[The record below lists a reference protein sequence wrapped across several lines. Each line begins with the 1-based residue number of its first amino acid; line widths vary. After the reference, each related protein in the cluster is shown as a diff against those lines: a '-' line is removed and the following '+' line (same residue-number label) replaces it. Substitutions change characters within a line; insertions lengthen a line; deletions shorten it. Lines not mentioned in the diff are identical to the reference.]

1 MHLPKIKNLLP
12 KMNYSRFIITVKN
25 FIDNTRLFK
34 KNVSPQTLGL
44 AQLFSWISFVIIITF
59 SIFLSVFIATNTRS
73 SLINSQESYALLL
86 AENMNRQIFRRFTL
100 PVAYAS
106 GRVTLSEPDQY
117 RLLDEVVNSLMH
129 GLRIES
135 IRIFDNNEMVAYS
148 TNKEELQSKTL
159 STQGVKNVFENKAHS
174 FEITSKMS
182 FLQALFT
189 PNLPH
194 ETFTLRTVYPLT
206 IDYDLAP
213 FQNMDEKNKPIL
225 GALEIMQDVTDLY
238 KIAIRSQ
245 WTILFGFTLSIL
257 ILFVLLQTIAK
268 LAERII
274 SERIKRTKQLE
285 AELNQSEKLASMG
298 RMVSSIAH
306 EIRNP
311 LGIIKSSSEYLINR
325 GNMDK
330 TGTQLVHA
338 IYDESKRLSTTVSD
352 FLDYARPRKA
362 GNDVVNLTEVVEK
375 VWTFLQ
381 TSFTEKNIAVKI
393 DMPEK
398 LCIRGD
404 TDLLYRAVY
413 NIFVNA
419 EQAMGKDG
427 TITVSGKQEYDFIY
441 MSFTDS
447 GKGFSGDIPQLL
459 DPFFTTKDTG
469 TGLGLPI
476 VQSIIK
482 THSGELRLKNAEE
495 NGVVLGACVEFILP
509 VSQDILTLADRADR
523 KDGKNGREHK
533 NDVNKAEKSE
543 KKGQTE
549 QFEKTEKNIT
559 AEKNTADNDDGKLYF
574 TKKET
579 KTDKN
584 DNDDGKLHF

>member
-1 MHLPKIKNLLP
+1 MKSSRLLIIIKNSF
-12 KMNYSRFIITVKN
+12 NNSW
-25 FIDNTRLFK
+25 LFK
-34 KNVSPQTLGL
+34 RKVSQQTLGL
-44 AQLFSWISFVIIITF
+44 AQLFSWISFVVIILF
-59 SIFLSVFIATNTRS
+59 SIFLSVFIASNTRS

-135 IRIFDNNEMVAYS
+135 IRIFDMNEMVAYS
-148 TNKEELQSKTL
+148 TDKEELQNTDL
-159 STQGVKNVFENKAHS
+159 STQGVKNVFEQKGHS
-174 FEITSKMS
+174 FEVTSKMS

-189 PNLPH
+189 PNLPD

-213 FQNMDEKNKPIL
+213 FRNISEEEKPVL

-245 WTILFGFTLSIL
+245 WTILFGFTLSVL
-257 ILFVLLQTIAK
+257 ILFVLLQIIAK

-311 LGIIKSSSEYLINR
+311 LGIIKSSSEYLIGR

-330 TGTQLVHA
+330 TGTQLIKA
-338 IYDESKRLSTTVSD
+338 IYDESKRLSNTVSD
-352 FLDYARPRKA
+352 FLDYAKPRKA
-362 GNDVVNLTEVVEK
+362 GEDEVNLTEIVEK
-375 VWTFLQ
+375 VLAFLKTFVYGKKYRRSCFASRKALYPRGRR
-381 TSFTEKNIAVKI
+381 FAVQSRI
-393 DMPEK
+393 QCFCE
-398 LCIRGD
+398 CGAG
-404 TDLLYRAVY
+404 Y
-413 NIFVNA
+413 
-419 EQAMGKDG
+419 EKDG
-427 TITVSGKQEYDFIY
+427 KLTVRGEQKYDFVY
-441 MSFTDS
+441 LSFTDS
-447 GKGFSGDIPQLL
+447 GTGFKGDVSQFL
-459 DPFFTTKDTG
+459 DPFYTTKDTG

-482 THSGELRLKNAEE
+482 AHNGNLALRNAEE
-495 NGVVLGACVEFILP
+495 NGAVLGACVEFVLP
-509 VSQDILTLADRADR
+509 VSH
-523 KDGKNGREHK
+523 E
-533 NDVNKAEKSE
+533 S
-543 KKGQTE
+543 TE
-549 QFEKTEKNIT
+549 EKN
-559 AEKNTADNDDGKLYF
+559 DGKLYF
-574 TKKET
+574 
-579 KTDKN
+579 
-584 DNDDGKLHF
+584 

>member
-1 MHLPKIKNLLP
+1 MK
-12 KMNYSRFIITVKN
+12 YSRFIITIKK
-25 FIDNTRLFK
+25 FINNTRLFK

-106 GRVTLSEPDQY
+106 GRVALSEPDQY

-135 IRIFDNNEMVAYS
+135 IRIFDINEMVAYS
-148 TNKEELQSKTL
+148 TNKDELQSRNL
-159 STQGVKNVFENKAHS
+159 STQGVKNVFEHKAHS

-182 FLQALFT
+182 FLRALFT
-189 PNLPH
+189 PNLKAG
-194 ETFTLRTVYPLT
+194 TFILRTVYPLT
-206 IDYDLAP
+206 IDYDIAP
-213 FQNMDEKNKPIL
+213 FQNVNDENKPVL

-245 WTILFGFTLSIL
+245 WTILLGFTLSIL

-274 SERIKRTKQLE
+274 SERIKRNKQLE

-311 LGIIKSSSEYLINR
+311 LGIIKSSAEFLSTR

-330 TGTQLVHA
+330 TSTQLVHA
-338 IYDESKRLSTTVSD
+338 IYDESKRLNTTVSD
-352 FLDYARPRKA
+352 FLDYARPREA
-362 GNDVVNLTEVVEK
+362 GNQIVNLTEVVQK
-375 VWTFLQ
+375 VWSFLQ
-381 TSFTEKNIAVKI
+381 TPFTENNITAKI
-393 DMPEK
+393 DLPES
-398 LCIRGD
+398 LCIRGNA
-404 TDLLYRAVY
+404 DLMYRAIY
-413 NIFVNA
+413 NVFVNA
-419 EQAMGKDG
+419 QQAMEKDG
-427 TITVSGKQEYDFIY
+427 TFTVSGKQEYDFVY
-441 MSFTDS
+441 LSFTDS
-447 GKGFSGDIPQLL
+447 GTGFSGDITQFL
-459 DPFFTTKDTG
+459 DPFYTTKDTG

-482 THSGELRLKNAEE
+482 THSGHLHLKNAEE
-495 NGVVLGACVEFILP
+495 NGVILGACVEFVLP
-509 VSQDILTLADRADR
+509 VSQDMESPAPKSD
-523 KDGKNGREHK
+523 KSEKNGK
-533 NDVNKAEKSE
+533 TNGKAEKKDE
-543 KKGQTE
+543 KESKLDIYLE
-549 QFEKTEKNIT
+549 EKNPTEK
-559 AEKNTADNDDGKLYF
+559 DDGKLYF
-574 TKKET
+574 
-579 KTDKN
+579 
-584 DNDDGKLHF
+584 

>member
-1 MHLPKIKNLLP
+1 MPTCWLTDSDSRDDYLPQDKKR
-12 KMNYSRFIITVKN
+12 KFEHTMKYSRFIITIKK
-25 FIDNTRLFK
+25 FINNTRLFK

-106 GRVTLSEPDQY
+106 GRVALSEPDQY

-135 IRIFDNNEMVAYS
+135 IRIFDINEMVAYS
-148 TNKEELQSKTL
+148 TNKDELQSRNL
-159 STQGVKNVFENKAHS
+159 STQGVKNVFEHKAHS

-182 FLQALFT
+182 FLRALFT
-189 PNLPH
+189 PNLKAG
-194 ETFTLRTVYPLT
+194 TFILRTVYPLT
-206 IDYDLAP
+206 IDYDIAP
-213 FQNMDEKNKPIL
+213 FQNVNDENKPVL

-245 WTILFGFTLSIL
+245 WTILLGFTLSIL

-274 SERIKRTKQLE
+274 SERIKRNKQLE

-311 LGIIKSSSEYLINR
+311 LGIIKSSAEFLSTR

-330 TGTQLVHA
+330 TSTQLVHA
-338 IYDESKRLSTTVSD
+338 IYDESKRLNTTVSD
-352 FLDYARPRKA
+352 FLDYARPREA
-362 GNDVVNLTEVVEK
+362 GNQIVNLTEVVQK
-375 VWTFLQ
+375 VWSFLQ
-381 TSFTEKNIAVKI
+381 TPFTENNITAKI
-393 DMPEK
+393 DLPES
-398 LCIRGD
+398 LCIRGNA
-404 TDLLYRAVY
+404 DLMYRAIY
-413 NIFVNA
+413 NVFVNA
-419 EQAMGKDG
+419 QQAMEKDG
-427 TITVSGKQEYDFIY
+427 TFTVSGKQEYDFVY
-441 MSFTDS
+441 LSFTDS
-447 GKGFSGDIPQLL
+447 GTGFSGDITQFL
-459 DPFFTTKDTG
+459 DPFYTTKDTG

-482 THSGELRLKNAEE
+482 THSGHLHLKNAEE
-495 NGVVLGACVEFILP
+495 NGVILGACVEFVLP
-509 VSQDILTLADRADR
+509 VSQDMESPAPKSD
-523 KDGKNGREHK
+523 KSEKNGK
-533 NDVNKAEKSE
+533 TNGKAEKEDE
-543 KKGQTE
+543 KESKLDIHLE
-549 QFEKTEKNIT
+549 EKNPTEK
-559 AEKNTADNDDGKLYF
+559 DDGKLYF
-574 TKKET
+574 
-579 KTDKN
+579 
-584 DNDDGKLHF
+584 

>member
-1 MHLPKIKNLLP
+1 MK
-12 KMNYSRFIITVKN
+12 YSRFLITMKN
-25 FIDNTRLFK
+25 FVDNTRLFK
-34 KNVSPQTLGL
+34 KNVSPQSLGL
-44 AQLFSWISFVIIITF
+44 ARIFSWISFVVIIIF

-135 IRIFDNNEMVAYS
+135 IRIFDNSEMVAYS
-148 TNKEELQSKTL
+148 TNKEELQSKSL
-159 STQGVKNVFENKAHS
+159 STQGVKNVFENRAHS

-182 FLQALFT
+182 FLRALFT
-189 PNLPH
+189 PHLPR
-194 ETFTLRTVYPLT
+194 ETFILRTVYPLT
-206 IDYDLAP
+206 IDYELAP
-213 FQNMDEKNKPIL
+213 FQNMDEDNQPIL

-245 WTILFGFTLSIL
+245 WTILIGFTLSVL

-330 TGTQLVHA
+330 TGTQIVHA
-338 IYDESKRLSTTVSD
+338 IYDESKRLSNTVSD

-362 GNDVVNLTEVVEK
+362 GNDVVNLTELVEK
-375 VWTFLQ
+375 VWSFLQ
-381 TSFTEKNIAVKI
+381 TSFTEKNITANI
-393 DMPEK
+393 DLPEK

-404 TDLLYRAVY
+404 TDLLYRAIY
-413 NIFVNA
+413 NIFINA
-419 EQAMGKDG
+419 EQAMERDG
-427 TITVSGKQEYDFIY
+427 TITVTGKQEYDFIY
-441 MSFTDS
+441 LCFTDS
-447 GKGFSGDIPQLL
+447 GKGFSGDISQLL

-495 NGVVLGACVEFILP
+495 NGVVLGASVEFVLP
-509 VSQDILTLADRADR
+509 VSQDILTRLNE
-523 KDGKNGREHK
+523 KDEK
-533 NDVNKAEKSE
+533 DEKSGKKSDKNPDE
-543 KKGQTE
+543 KPNGKKEQKKEIKIMELFEHTIKTE
-549 QFEKTEKNIT
+549 NAETERAENPKTEKPKT
-559 AEKNTADNDDGKLYF
+559 EKNDDGKLYF
-574 TKKET
+574 TK
-579 KTDKN
+579 
-584 DNDDGKLHF
+584 

>member
-1 MHLPKIKNLLP
+1 MKSSRLLIIIKNSV
-12 KMNYSRFIITVKN
+12 NNSW
-25 FIDNTRLFK
+25 LFK
-34 KNVSPQTLGL
+34 RKVSQQTLGL
-44 AQLFSWISFVIIITF
+44 AQLFSWISFVVIILF
-59 SIFLSVFIATNTRS
+59 SIFLSVFIASNTRS

-135 IRIFDNNEMVAYS
+135 IRIFDMNEMVAYS
-148 TNKEELQSKTL
+148 TDKEELQNTDL
-159 STQGVKNVFENKAHS
+159 STQGVKNVFEQKGHS
-174 FEITSKMS
+174 FEVTSKMS

-189 PNLPH
+189 PNLPD

-213 FQNMDEKNKPIL
+213 FRNISEEEKPVL

-245 WTILFGFTLSIL
+245 WTILFGFTLSVL
-257 ILFVLLQTIAK
+257 ILFVLLQIIAK

-311 LGIIKSSSEYLINR
+311 LGIIKSSSEYLIGR

-330 TGTQLVHA
+330 TGTQLIKA
-338 IYDESKRLSTTVSD
+338 IYDESKRLSNTVSD
-352 FLDYARPRKA
+352 FLDYAKPRKA
-362 GNDVVNLTEVVEK
+362 GEDEVNLTEIVEK
-375 VWTFLQ
+375 VLAFLKP
-381 TSFTEKNIAVKI
+381 SFTEKNIAVHVLL
-393 DMPEK
+393 PER
-398 LCIRGD
+398 LWIRGD
-404 TDLLYRAVY
+404 ADLLYRAVY
-413 NIFVNA
+413 NVFVNA
-419 EQAMGKDG
+419 EQAMKKDG
-427 TITVSGKQEYDFIY
+427 TLTVRGEQKYDFVY
-441 MSFTDS
+441 LSFTDS
-447 GKGFSGDIPQLL
+447 GTGFKGDVSQFL
-459 DPFFTTKDTG
+459 DPFYTTKDTG

-482 THSGELRLKNAEE
+482 AHNGNLALRNAEE
-495 NGVVLGACVEFILP
+495 NGAVLGACVEFVLP
-509 VSQDILTLADRADR
+509 VSH
-523 KDGKNGREHK
+523 E
-533 NDVNKAEKSE
+533 S
-543 KKGQTE
+543 TE
-549 QFEKTEKNIT
+549 EKN
-559 AEKNTADNDDGKLYF
+559 DGKLYF
-574 TKKET
+574 
-579 KTDKN
+579 
-584 DNDDGKLHF
+584 

>member
-1 MHLPKIKNLLP
+1 MKRQLP
-12 KMNYSRFIITVKN
+12 KMKYSRFLITMKN
-25 FIDNTRLFK
+25 FVDNTRLFK
-34 KNVSPQTLGL
+34 KNVSPQSLGL
-44 AQLFSWISFVIIITF
+44 ARIFSWISFVVIIIF

-135 IRIFDNNEMVAYS
+135 IRIFDNSEMVAYS
-148 TNKEELQSKTL
+148 TNKEELQSKSL
-159 STQGVKNVFENKAHS
+159 STQGVKNVFENRAHS

-182 FLQALFT
+182 FLRALFT
-189 PNLPH
+189 PHLPR
-194 ETFTLRTVYPLT
+194 ETFILRTVYPLT
-206 IDYDLAP
+206 IDYELAP
-213 FQNMDEKNKPIL
+213 FQNMDEDNQPIL

-245 WTILFGFTLSIL
+245 WTILIGFTLSVL

-330 TGTQLVHA
+330 TGTQIVHA
-338 IYDESKRLSTTVSD
+338 IYDESKRLSNTVSD

-362 GNDVVNLTEVVEK
+362 GNDVVNLTELVEK
-375 VWTFLQ
+375 VWSFLQ
-381 TSFTEKNIAVKI
+381 TSFTEKNITANI
-393 DMPEK
+393 DLPEK

-404 TDLLYRAVY
+404 TDLLYRAIY
-413 NIFVNA
+413 NIFINA
-419 EQAMGKDG
+419 EQAMERDG
-427 TITVSGKQEYDFIY
+427 TITVTGKQEYDFIY
-441 MSFTDS
+441 LCFTDS
-447 GKGFSGDIPQLL
+447 GKGFSGDISQLL

-495 NGVVLGACVEFILP
+495 NGVVLGASVEFVLP
-509 VSQDILTLADRADR
+509 VSQDILTRLNE
-523 KDGKNGREHK
+523 KDEK
-533 NDVNKAEKSE
+533 DEKSGKKSDKNPDE
-543 KKGQTE
+543 KPNGKKEQKKEIKIMELFEHTIKTE
-549 QFEKTEKNIT
+549 NAETERAENPKTEKPKT
-559 AEKNTADNDDGKLYF
+559 EKNDDGKLYF
-574 TKKET
+574 TK
-579 KTDKN
+579 
-584 DNDDGKLHF
+584 

>member
-1 MHLPKIKNLLP
+1 MKIQIP
-12 KMNYSRFIITVKN
+12 KMNYSRFLITVKN
-25 FIDNTRLFK
+25 FVDNTRLFK
-34 KNVSPQTLGL
+34 KNVSSQSLGL
-44 AQLFSWISFVIIITF
+44 AQIFSWISFVIIIIF

-148 TNKEELQSKTL
+148 TNKEELQSKSL

-182 FLQALFT
+182 FLRALFT

-206 IDYDLAP
+206 IDYELAP
-213 FQNMDEKNKPIL
+213 FQNMDEENQPIL

-311 LGIIKSSSEYLINR
+311 LGIIKSSSEFLINR

-338 IYDESKRLSTTVSD
+338 IYEESKRLSNTVSD

-362 GNDVVNLTEVVEK
+362 GNDVVNLTELVEK
-375 VWTFLQ
+375 VWGFLQ
-381 TSFTEKNIAVKI
+381 TSFTEKNITATI
-393 DMPEK
+393 DLPEN
-398 LCIRGD
+398 LSIRGD
-404 TDLLYRAVY
+404 TDLLYRAIY
-413 NIFVNA
+413 NIFINA
-419 EQAMGKDG
+419 EQAMEKDG
-427 TITVSGKQEYDFIY
+427 TITVTGKQEYDFIY
-441 MSFTDS
+441 LCFTDS
-447 GKGFSGDIPQLL
+447 GKGFSGDVSKFL

-482 THSGELRLKNAEE
+482 THSGEMRLKNAEE
-495 NGVVLGACVEFILP
+495 NGLILGASVEFVLP
-509 VSQDILTLADRADR
+509 VSQDILTRLD
-523 KDGKNGREHK
+523 
-533 NDVNKAEKSE
+533 E
-543 KKGQTE
+543 KKEQKKTE
-549 QFEKTEKNIT
+549 QLKLAEQAEPRAKTEENKTENGKTEKI
-559 AEKNTADNDDGKLYF
+559 NDDGKLYF
-574 TKKET
+574 TKNE
-579 KTDKN
+579 
-584 DNDDGKLHF
+584 

>member
-1 MHLPKIKNLLP
+1 MPTCWLTDSDSRDDYLPQDKKR
-12 KMNYSRFIITVKN
+12 KFEHTMKYSRFIITIKK
-25 FIDNTRLFK
+25 FINNTRLFK

-106 GRVTLSEPDQY
+106 GRVALSEPDQY

-135 IRIFDNNEMVAYS
+135 IRIFDINEMVAYS
-148 TNKEELQSKTL
+148 TNKDELQSRNL
-159 STQGVKNVFENKAHS
+159 STQGVKNVFEHKAHS

-182 FLQALFT
+182 FLRALFT
-189 PNLPH
+189 PNLKAG
-194 ETFTLRTVYPLT
+194 TFILRTVYPLT
-206 IDYDLAP
+206 IDYDIAP
-213 FQNMDEKNKPIL
+213 FQNVNDENKPVL

-245 WTILFGFTLSIL
+245 WTILLGFTLSIL

-274 SERIKRTKQLE
+274 SERIKRNKQLE

-311 LGIIKSSSEYLINR
+311 LGIIKSSAEFLSTR

-330 TGTQLVHA
+330 TSTQLVHA
-338 IYDESKRLSTTVSD
+338 IYDESKRLNTTVSD
-352 FLDYARPRKA
+352 FLDYARPREA
-362 GNDVVNLTEVVEK
+362 GNQIVNLTEVVQK
-375 VWTFLQ
+375 VWSFLQ
-381 TSFTEKNIAVKI
+381 TPFTENNITAKI
-393 DMPEK
+393 DLPES
-398 LCIRGD
+398 LCIRGNA
-404 TDLLYRAVY
+404 DLMYRAIY
-413 NIFVNA
+413 NVFVNA
-419 EQAMGKDG
+419 QQAMEKDG
-427 TITVSGKQEYDFIY
+427 TFTVSGKQEYDFVY
-441 MSFTDS
+441 LSFTDS
-447 GKGFSGDIPQLL
+447 GTGFSGDITQFL
-459 DPFFTTKDTG
+459 DPFYTTKDTG

-482 THSGELRLKNAEE
+482 THSGHLHLKNAEE
-495 NGVVLGACVEFILP
+495 NGVILGACVEFVLP
-509 VSQDILTLADRADR
+509 VSQDMESPAPKSD
-523 KDGKNGREHK
+523 KSEKNGK
-533 NDVNKAEKSE
+533 TNGKAEKKDE
-543 KKGQTE
+543 KESKLDIHLE
-549 QFEKTEKNIT
+549 EKNPTEK
-559 AEKNTADNDDGKLYF
+559 DDGKLYF
-574 TKKET
+574 
-579 KTDKN
+579 
-584 DNDDGKLHF
+584 

>member
-1 MHLPKIKNLLP
+1 
-12 KMNYSRFIITVKN
+12 MNYSRFLITMKN
-25 FIDNTRLFK
+25 FVDNTRLFK
-34 KNVSPQTLGL
+34 KNVSPQSLGL
-44 AQLFSWISFVIIITF
+44 AQLFSWISFVIIIIF

-135 IRIFDNNEMVAYS
+135 IRIFDINEMVAYS
-148 TNKEELQSKTL
+148 TDKEELQSKTL
-159 STQGVKNVFENKAHS
+159 STQGVKNVFEKRAHS

-182 FLQALFT
+182 FLRALFT
-189 PNLPH
+189 PHLPH

-206 IDYDLAP
+206 IDYELAP
-213 FQNMDEKNKPIL
+213 FQNMDAENQPIL

-285 AELNQSEKLASMG
+285 AELSQSEKLASMG

-338 IYDESKRLSTTVSD
+338 IYDESKRLSNTVSD

-362 GNDVVNLTEVVEK
+362 GNDVVNLTELVEK
-375 VWTFLQ
+375 VWGFLQ
-381 TSFTEKNIAVKI
+381 TSFTEKNITANI
-393 DMPEK
+393 NLPEK

-404 TDLLYRAVY
+404 TDLLYRAIY
-413 NIFVNA
+413 NIFINA
-419 EQAMGKDG
+419 EQAMERDG
-427 TITVSGKQEYDFIY
+427 TITVTGKQEYDFIY
-441 MSFTDS
+441 LCFTDS
-447 GKGFSGDIPQLL
+447 GKGFSGDVSKFL

-495 NGVVLGACVEFILP
+495 NGVVLGASVEFVLP
-509 VSQDILTLADRADR
+509 VSQDILARPNE
-523 KDGKNGREHK
+523 KDEKKEQK
-533 NDVNKAEKSE
+533 KAEQLKLAE
-543 KKGQTE
+543 EADIKKE
-549 QFEKTEKNIT
+549 HSKENSKAENT
-559 AEKNTADNDDGKLYF
+559 AEDDGKLSF
-574 TKKET
+574 TK
-579 KTDKN
+579 
-584 DNDDGKLHF
+584 

>member
-1 MHLPKIKNLLP
+1 MK
-12 KMNYSRFIITVKN
+12 YSRFIITIKK
-25 FIDNTRLFK
+25 FINNTRLFK

-106 GRVTLSEPDQY
+106 GRVALSEPDQY

-135 IRIFDNNEMVAYS
+135 IRIFDINEMVAYS
-148 TNKEELQSKTL
+148 TNKDELQSRNL
-159 STQGVKNVFENKAHS
+159 STQGVKNVFEHKAHS

-182 FLQALFT
+182 FLRALFT
-189 PNLPH
+189 PNLKAG
-194 ETFTLRTVYPLT
+194 TFILRTVYPLT
-206 IDYDLAP
+206 IDYDIAP
-213 FQNMDEKNKPIL
+213 FQNVNDENKPVL

-245 WTILFGFTLSIL
+245 WTILLGFTLSIL

-274 SERIKRTKQLE
+274 SERIKRNKQLE

-311 LGIIKSSSEYLINR
+311 LGIIKSSAEFLSTR

-330 TGTQLVHA
+330 TSTQLVHA
-338 IYDESKRLSTTVSD
+338 IYDESKRLNTTVSD
-352 FLDYARPRKA
+352 FLDYARPREA
-362 GNDVVNLTEVVEK
+362 GNQIVNLTEVVQK
-375 VWTFLQ
+375 VWSFLQ
-381 TSFTEKNIAVKI
+381 TPFTENNITAKI
-393 DMPEK
+393 DLPES
-398 LCIRGD
+398 LCIRGNA
-404 TDLLYRAVY
+404 DLMYRAIY
-413 NIFVNA
+413 NVFVNA
-419 EQAMGKDG
+419 QQAMEKDG
-427 TITVSGKQEYDFIY
+427 TFTVSGKQEYDFVY
-441 MSFTDS
+441 LSFTDS
-447 GKGFSGDIPQLL
+447 GTGFSGDITQFL
-459 DPFFTTKDTG
+459 DPFYTTKDTG

-482 THSGELRLKNAEE
+482 THSGHLHLKNAEE
-495 NGVVLGACVEFILP
+495 NGVILGACVEFVLP
-509 VSQDILTLADRADR
+509 VSQDMESPAPKSD
-523 KDGKNGREHK
+523 KSEKNGK
-533 NDVNKAEKSE
+533 TNGKAEKKDE
-543 KKGQTE
+543 KESKLDIHLE
-549 QFEKTEKNIT
+549 EKNPTEK
-559 AEKNTADNDDGKLYF
+559 DDGKLYF
-574 TKKET
+574 
-579 KTDKN
+579 
-584 DNDDGKLHF
+584 

>member
-1 MHLPKIKNLLP
+1 MGEIISPIKIK
-12 KMNYSRFIITVKN
+12 KMKYSRFIINAKN

-34 KNVSPQTLGL
+34 KNISPQTLGL
-44 AQLFSWISFVIIITF
+44 AQLFSWISFVIIIIF

-135 IRIFDNNEMVAYS
+135 IRIFDINEMVAYS

-159 STQGVKNVFENKAHS
+159 STQGVKNVFEHKAHS
-174 FEITSKMS
+174 FEINSKMS
-182 FLQALFT
+182 FLRALFT
-189 PNLPH
+189 PNLRH

-206 IDYDLAP
+206 IDYDIAP
-213 FQNMDEKNKPIL
+213 FQNMNDEDKPIL
-225 GALEIMQDVTDLY
+225 GALEIVQDVTDLY

-245 WTILFGFTLSIL
+245 WTILVGFTLSIL

-311 LGIIKSSSEYLINR
+311 LGIIKSSSEFLITR

-330 TGTQLVHA
+330 TGTRLMQG

-362 GNDVVNLTEVVEK
+362 GNEIVNLTEIVHK
-375 VWTFLQ
+375 VWSFLQ
-381 TSFTEKNIAVKI
+381 TSFTEKNITAKI
-393 DMPEK
+393 DLPQS

-404 TDLLYRAVY
+404 ADLLYRAVY
-413 NIFVNA
+413 NVFVNA
-419 EQAMGKDG
+419 QQAMEKDG
-427 TITVSGKQEYDFIY
+427 TLTVNGKQEYDFIY
-441 MSFTDS
+441 LSFTDS
-447 GKGFSGDIPQLL
+447 GTGFSGDITKLL

-482 THSGELRLKNAEE
+482 AHSGDLHLKNAEE
-495 NGVVLGACVEFILP
+495 NGVISGACVEFVLP
-509 VSQDILTLADRADR
+509 VSQDMEPGSDLPDLKADKKSGKEEK
-523 KDGKNGREHK
+523 KDGKTENTLEILI
-533 NDVNKAEKSE
+533 DE
-543 KKGQTE
+543 KKE
-549 QFEKTEKNIT
+549 
-559 AEKNTADNDDGKLYF
+559 ADK
-574 TKKET
+574 
-579 KTDKN
+579 
-584 DNDDGKLHF
+584 DDGKLHF

>member
-1 MHLPKIKNLLP
+1 MK
-12 KMNYSRFIITVKN
+12 YSRFIINIKN
-25 FIDNTRLFK
+25 IINKNRVFQK
-34 KNVSPQTLGL
+34 KASPHTLGL
-44 AQLFSWISFVIIITF
+44 ARLFSWISFVMIIIF

-86 AENMNRQIFRRFTL
+86 AENMNKQIFRRFTL

-135 IRIFDNNEMVAYS
+135 IRIFDMNEMVAYS
-148 TNKEELQSKTL
+148 TNKEELQDKKL
-159 STQGVKNVFENKAHS
+159 VTQGVRNVFENKGHS
-174 FEITSKMS
+174 FEIMSKMS

-189 PNLPH
+189 PNLPE

-206 IDYDLAP
+206 IDYELAP
-213 FQNMDEKNKPIL
+213 FKNVDDKDKPIL

-257 ILFVLLQTIAK
+257 ILFVLLQIIAK

-285 AELNQSEKLASMG
+285 AELSQSEKLASMG

-330 TGTQLVHA
+330 TGTQLVNA
-338 IYDESKRLSTTVSD
+338 IYDESKRLSNTVSD
-352 FLDYARPRKA
+352 FLDYAKPRKA
-362 GNDVVNLTEVVEK
+362 GDDIVNLAVTVQK
-375 VWTFLQ
+375 VWAFLQ
-381 TSFTEKNIAVKI
+381 SSFAEKNIELI
-393 DMPEK
+393 NLLPER

-404 TDLLYRAVY
+404 ADLLYRAVY
-413 NIFVNA
+413 NVFVNA
-419 EQAMGKDG
+419 EQAMERDG
-427 TITVSGKQEYDFIY
+427 SITVQGKEEFDHVCLT
-441 MSFTDS
+441 FTDS
-447 GKGFSGDIPQLL
+447 GTGFKGDVSQFL

-482 THSGELRLKNAEE
+482 AHNGCLKLYNAEE
-495 NGVVLGACVEFILP
+495 KGQISGACVEFVLP
-509 VSQDILTLADRADR
+509 VSQDVSEAAESRFAEQQAGRAD
-523 KDGKNGREHK
+523 KN
-533 NDVNKAEKSE
+533 AEK
-543 KKGQTE
+543 TADA
-549 QFEKTEKNIT
+549 KNN
-559 AEKNTADNDDGKLYF
+559 ADKNTVKDIDDGKLYF
-574 TKKET
+574 
-579 KTDKN
+579 
-584 DNDDGKLHF
+584 

>member
-1 MHLPKIKNLLP
+1 MKIQIP
-12 KMNYSRFIITVKN
+12 KMNYSRFLITVKN
-25 FIDNTRLFK
+25 FVDNTRLFK
-34 KNVSPQTLGL
+34 KNVSSQSLGL
-44 AQLFSWISFVIIITF
+44 ARIFSWISFVIIIFF

-148 TNKEELQSKTL
+148 TNKEELQSKSL

-182 FLQALFT
+182 FLRALFT

-194 ETFTLRTVYPLT
+194 ETFILRTVYPLT
-206 IDYDLAP
+206 IDYELAP
-213 FQNMDEKNKPIL
+213 FQNMDEENRPIL

-311 LGIIKSSSEYLINR
+311 LGIIKSSSEFLINR

-338 IYDESKRLSTTVSD
+338 IYEESKRLSNTVSD

-362 GNDVVNLTEVVEK
+362 GNDVVNLTELVEK
-375 VWTFLQ
+375 VWGFLQ
-381 TSFTEKNIAVKI
+381 TSFTEKNITAKI
-393 DMPEK
+393 DLPEN
-398 LCIRGD
+398 LSIRGD
-404 TDLLYRAVY
+404 TDLLYRAIY
-413 NIFVNA
+413 NIFINA
-419 EQAMGKDG
+419 EQAMEKDG
-427 TITVSGKQEYDFIY
+427 TITVTGKQEYDFIY
-441 MSFTDS
+441 LRFTDS
-447 GKGFSGDIPQLL
+447 GKGFSGDISKFL

-482 THSGELRLKNAEE
+482 THSGEMRLKNAEE
-495 NGVVLGACVEFILP
+495 NGVILGACVEFVLP
-509 VSQDILTLADRADR
+509 VSQDIPTRLDE
-523 KDGKNGREHK
+523 KKEQK
-533 NDVNKAEKSE
+533 KAEQLKLAE
-543 KKGQTE
+543 QAEPKAKTGQSKTE
-549 QFEKTEKNIT
+549 NDKTEKI
-559 AEKNTADNDDGKLYF
+559 NDDGKLYF
-574 TKKET
+574 TKNE
-579 KTDKN
+579 
-584 DNDDGKLHF
+584 

>member
-1 MHLPKIKNLLP
+1 MNIHLPKIKNPFP
-12 KMNYSRFIITVKN
+12 KMNYSRFLITVKN

-135 IRIFDNNEMVAYS
+135 IRIFDMNEMVAYS

-182 FLQALFT
+182 FLRALFT

-213 FQNMDEKNKPIL
+213 FQNMDEENKPVL

-362 GNDVVNLTEVVEK
+362 GNDVVNMTELVGK
-375 VWTFLQ
+375 VWAFLQ
-381 TSFTEKNIAVKI
+381 TSFTEKNITVNI
-393 DMPEK
+393 NLPEK

-413 NIFVNA
+413 NVFVNA
-419 EQAMGKDG
+419 EQAMEKDG
-427 TITVSGKQEYDFIY
+427 SITVAGKEEYDFIY
-441 MSFTDS
+441 LSFTDS
-447 GKGFSGDIPQLL
+447 GKGFSGDISQFL

-482 THSGELRLKNAEE
+482 THSGELRLRNAEE
-495 NGVVLGACVEFILP
+495 NGTVTGACVEFILP
-509 VSQDILTLADRADR
+509 VSQDIILADRG
-523 KDGKNGREHK
+523 KENKNNKEQKNGTTKTE
-533 NDVNKAEKSE
+533 KAA
-543 KKGQTE
+543 E
-549 QFEKTEKNIT
+549 QIERAEQAEKTEKNADDKDDGKLYFSKKET
-559 AEKNTADNDDGKLYF
+559 DKNNDDGKLYF
-574 TKKET
+574 TK
-579 KTDKN
+579 
-584 DNDDGKLHF
+584 

>member
-1 MHLPKIKNLLP
+1 MPTCWLTDSDSRDDYLPQDKKR
-12 KMNYSRFIITVKN
+12 KFEHTMKYSRFIITIKK
-25 FIDNTRLFK
+25 FINNTRLFK

-106 GRVTLSEPDQY
+106 GRVALSEPDQY

-135 IRIFDNNEMVAYS
+135 IRIFDINEMVAYS
-148 TNKEELQSKTL
+148 TNKDELQSRNL
-159 STQGVKNVFENKAHS
+159 STQGVKNVFEHKAHS

-182 FLQALFT
+182 FLRALFT
-189 PNLPH
+189 PNLKAG
-194 ETFTLRTVYPLT
+194 TFILRTVYPLT
-206 IDYDLAP
+206 IDYDIAP
-213 FQNMDEKNKPIL
+213 FQNVNDENKPVL

-245 WTILFGFTLSIL
+245 WTILLGFTLSIL

-274 SERIKRTKQLE
+274 SERIKRNKQLE

-311 LGIIKSSSEYLINR
+311 LGIIKSSAEFLSTR

-330 TGTQLVHA
+330 TSTQLVHA
-338 IYDESKRLSTTVSD
+338 IYDESKRLNTTVSD
-352 FLDYARPRKA
+352 FLDYARPREA
-362 GNDVVNLTEVVEK
+362 GNQIVNLTEVVQK
-375 VWTFLQ
+375 VWSFLQ
-381 TSFTEKNIAVKI
+381 TPFTENNITAKI
-393 DMPEK
+393 DLPES
-398 LCIRGD
+398 LCIRGNA
-404 TDLLYRAVY
+404 DLMYRAIY
-413 NIFVNA
+413 NVFVNA
-419 EQAMGKDG
+419 QQAMEKDG
-427 TITVSGKQEYDFIY
+427 TFTVSGKQEYDFVY
-441 MSFTDS
+441 LSFTDS
-447 GKGFSGDIPQLL
+447 GTGFSGDITQFL
-459 DPFFTTKDTG
+459 DPFYTTKDTG

-482 THSGELRLKNAEE
+482 THSGHLHLKNAEE
-495 NGVVLGACVEFILP
+495 NGVILGACVEFVLP
-509 VSQDILTLADRADR
+509 VSQDMESPAPKSD
-523 KDGKNGREHK
+523 KSEKNGK
-533 NDVNKAEKSE
+533 TNGKAEKKDE
-543 KKGQTE
+543 KESKLDIYLE
-549 QFEKTEKNIT
+549 EKNPTEK
-559 AEKNTADNDDGKLYF
+559 DDGKLYF
-574 TKKET
+574 
-579 KTDKN
+579 
-584 DNDDGKLHF
+584 

>member
-1 MHLPKIKNLLP
+1 MK
-12 KMNYSRFIITVKN
+12 YSRFIITIKN
-25 FIDNTRLFK
+25 FIDNKRLFK
-34 KNVSPQTLGL
+34 KNVGPQTLGL

-135 IRIFDNNEMVAYS
+135 IRIFDMNEMVAYS
-148 TNKEELQSKTL
+148 TNKEELQDKTL
-159 STQGVKNVFENKAHS
+159 STQGVKNVFEHKAHS

-182 FLQALFT
+182 FLRALFT
-189 PNLPH
+189 PNLKKG
-194 ETFTLRTVYPLT
+194 TFTLRTVYPLT

-213 FQNMDEKNKPIL
+213 FQNVSDDDKPVL

-274 SERIKRTKQLE
+274 SERIKRNKQLE

-330 TGTQLVHA
+330 TSTSLMHA

-362 GNDVVNLTEVVEK
+362 GNEIVNLTEIVQK
-375 VWTFLQ
+375 VWAFLQ
-381 TSFTEKNIAVKI
+381 TSFTEKNIEAKI
-393 DMPEK
+393 DLPES

-404 TDLLYRAVY
+404 ADLMYRAVY

-419 EQAMGKDG
+419 GQAMEQNG
-427 TITVSGKQEYDFIY
+427 TITVTGKQEYDFIY
-441 MSFTDS
+441 LSFTDS
-447 GKGFSGDIPQLL
+447 GTGFSGDIAQNL
-459 DPFFTTKDTG
+459 DPFYTTKDTG

-482 THSGELRLKNAEE
+482 THSGHLKLKNSEE
-495 NGVVLGACVEFILP
+495 NGVISGACVEFILP
-509 VSQDILTLADRADR
+509 VSQDIESPVLKTDRH
-523 KDGKNGREHK
+523 NG
-533 NDVNKAEKSE
+533 
-543 KKGQTE
+543 
-549 QFEKTEKNIT
+549 KTEKREPEHDGNT
-559 AEKNTADNDDGKLYF
+559 EKTLKNEEKESSLDIHIDEKKTPEKDDGKLYF
-574 TKKET
+574 K
-579 KTDKN
+579 
-584 DNDDGKLHF
+584 

>member
-1 MHLPKIKNLLP
+1 
-12 KMNYSRFIITVKN
+12 MNYSRFIITVKKLVSN
-25 FIDNTRLFK
+25 NRLFQRK
-34 KNVSPQTLGL
+34 ASPHTLGL
-44 AQLFSWISFVIIITF
+44 ARLFSWISFVMIIIF

-86 AENMNRQIFRRFTL
+86 AENMNKQIFRRFTL

-135 IRIFDNNEMVAYS
+135 IRIFDMNEMVAYS
-148 TNKEELQSKTL
+148 TNKDELQDKSL
-159 STQGVKNVFENKAHS
+159 ATQGVKNVFENKGHT
-174 FEITSKMS
+174 FEIISKMS

-189 PNLPH
+189 PNLPA

-206 IDYDLAP
+206 IDYELAP
-213 FQNMDEKNKPIL
+213 FKNVDDKDKPIL
-225 GALEIMQDVTDLY
+225 GALEILQDVTDLY

-257 ILFVLLQTIAK
+257 ILFVLLQIIAK

-285 AELNQSEKLASMG
+285 AELSQSEKLASMG

-330 TGTQLVHA
+330 TGTQLMNA
-338 IYDESKRLSTTVSD
+338 IYDESKRLSNTVSD
-352 FLDYARPRKA
+352 FLDYAKPRKA
-362 GNDVVNLTEVVEK
+362 GEDVVNLTETVEK
-375 VWTFLQ
+375 VWAFLQ
-381 TSFTEKNIAVKI
+381 SSFTEKNIAAHI
-393 DMPEK
+393 YLPEK

-404 TDLLYRAVY
+404 GDLLYRAVY
-413 NIFVNA
+413 NVFVNA
-419 EQAMGKDG
+419 EQAMEKNGS
-427 TITVSGKQEYDFIY
+427 ITVRGKQEFDHVCL
-441 MSFTDS
+441 SFTDS
-447 GKGFSGDIPQLL
+447 GTGFKGDIGKLL

-482 THSGELRLKNAEE
+482 AHGGLLKLSNAEE
-495 NGVVLGACVEFILP
+495 NSVVLGACVEFILP
-509 VSQDILTLADRADR
+509 VTQ
-523 KDGKNGREHK
+523 E
-533 NDVNKAEKSE
+533 EKPVFD
-543 KKGQTE
+543 KKSDTD
-549 QFEKTEKNIT
+549 
-559 AEKNTADNDDGKLYF
+559 KNTDKGTDSDDGKLYF
-574 TKKET
+574 
-579 KTDKN
+579 
-584 DNDDGKLHF
+584 

>member
-1 MHLPKIKNLLP
+1 MK
-12 KMNYSRFIITVKN
+12 YSRFIITIKN
-25 FIDNTRLFK
+25 IVNKNRLFQRK
-34 KNVSPQTLGL
+34 ASPHTLGL
-44 AQLFSWISFVIIITF
+44 ARLFSWISFVMIIIF

-86 AENMNRQIFRRFTL
+86 AENMNKQIFRRFTL

-135 IRIFDNNEMVAYS
+135 IRIFDMNEMVAYS
-148 TNKEELQSKTL
+148 TNKNELQDKSL
-159 STQGVKNVFENKAHS
+159 STQGVRNVFENKGHT
-174 FEITSKMS
+174 FEIIAKIS

-189 PNLPH
+189 PNLPE

-206 IDYDLAP
+206 IDYELAP
-213 FQNMDEKNKPIL
+213 FKNVDDEDKPIL
-225 GALEIMQDVTDLY
+225 GALEILQDVTDLY

-257 ILFVLLQTIAK
+257 ILFVLLQIIAK

-285 AELNQSEKLASMG
+285 AELSQSEKMASMG

-311 LGIIKSSSEYLINR
+311 LGIIKSSSEYLLSR

-330 TGTQLVHA
+330 TGSQLMNA
-338 IYDESKRLSTTVSD
+338 IYDESKRLSNTVSD
-352 FLDYARPRKA
+352 FLDYAKPRKA
-362 GNDVVNLTEVVEK
+362 GDEVVNLTETVEK
-375 VWTFLQ
+375 VWAFLQ
-381 TSFTEKNIAVKI
+381 SSFAEKNIAAHI
-393 DMPEK
+393 YLPQK

-404 TDLLYRAVY
+404 ADLLYRAVY
-413 NIFVNA
+413 NVFVNA

-427 TITVSGKQEYDFIY
+427 SITVRGKQEFDYVCLT
-441 MSFTDS
+441 FTDS
-447 GKGFSGDIPQLL
+447 GTGFKCDISKLL

-482 THSGELRLKNAEE
+482 AHNGQLKLYNAEE
-495 NGVVLGACVEFILP
+495 NSVVLGACVEFVLP
-509 VSQDILTLADRADR
+509 VSQDAAMEFADTENKGMPGSAGTGGETA
-523 KDGKNGREHK
+523 GK
-533 NDVNKAEKSE
+533 KSE
-543 KKGQTE
+543 KAD
-549 QFEKTEKNIT
+549 
-559 AEKNTADNDDGKLYF
+559 AEAKPQNQPAQQQDTYTDDGKLYF
-574 TKKET
+574 
-579 KTDKN
+579 
-584 DNDDGKLHF
+584 